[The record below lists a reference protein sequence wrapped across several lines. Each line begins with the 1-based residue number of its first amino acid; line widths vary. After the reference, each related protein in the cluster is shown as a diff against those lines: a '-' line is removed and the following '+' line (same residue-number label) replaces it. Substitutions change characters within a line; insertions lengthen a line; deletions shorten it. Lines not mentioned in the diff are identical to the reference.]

1 MVALFKNGET
11 VVDCMGSGQ
20 ATAFKANAAEVSVR
34 LDDALQRFGHYPG
47 LRRQT
52 GLFALRQQRI
62 IAQAGEAQR
71 RLGGLSPGHA
81 GGARI
86 VAGFGL
92 EPGGERI
99 AHAGDQQAYRRFG
112 DNRRVHH
119 HHIRVFRIDQI
130 LFKLAR
136 FGVDH
141 RQRAGRRIGRG
152 DGRDHHHRQL
162 LVVTDRLRGI
172 EGFTTADPDHA
183 AAALFL
189 QNRHQTVNFRMAA
202 FAVKPFRMAANIV
215 ALQAIH
221 HFLSRQ
227 LHYEIVGD
235 DEEALRQVF
244 GILTEQNSSIRTLK
258 IFGWRLNN
266 F

>member
-1 MVALFKNGET
+1 MALFKNGET
-11 VVDCMGSGQ
+11 VVDCMGGGQ

-71 RLGGLSPGHA
+71 RLGGLSSGHA

-86 VAGFGL
+86 VASFGL

-183 AAALFL
+183 AATVFF
-189 QNRHQTVNFRMAA
+189 QNGNQAINFNMAA
-202 FAVKPFRMAANIV
+202 FTVEAFRVAANV
-215 ALQAIH
+215 MAVQAIEYL
-221 HFLSRQ
+221 FSRQ
-227 LHYEIVGD
+227 LH
-235 DEEALRQVF
+235 DEVVRNHEKAVRQIFSV
-244 GILTEQNSSIRTLK
+244 LTK
-258 IFGWRLNN
+258 
-266 F
+266 